1 MEKKRKKKRECRGD
15 SEGRRGNSKKT
26 DRKNQRMKERKKS
39 NEAWKIPQKKTQNDR
54 SYTKIVVSINRLNS
68 LIK

>member
-1 MEKKRKKKRECRGD
+1 
-15 SEGRRGNSKKT
+15 
-26 DRKNQRMKERKKS
+26 MKERKKS